1 VNSEFKIQNSGLTVP
16 RFQATRI
23 ERLDAK
29 HPGLRLQVDLW
40 LEENHAGVLTLE
52 EVCARILEKFGDRV
66 SHQTLSSYKQVRWWP
81 HKQRTEELVRRME
94 AIRAVLGQ
102 DAISDSTQAMIL
114 EQVDEALRAGARL
127 DAKYL
132 MKLQLD
138 WAKHA
143 ATLERDRLKE
153 RQLALAEKRAERV
166 GEVVR
171 EAEKAK
177 AEGKPFDPAE
187 ALRKISEVIGVGAAL
202 EERTEPG

>member
-1 VNSEFKIQNSGLTVP
+1 VP
-16 RFQATRI
+16 RYRANWI
-23 ERLDAK
+23 ERLDTK

-40 LEENHAGVLTLE
+40 LEENHVGELKLE
-52 EVCARILEKFGDRV
+52 TICGLILETFGERV
-66 SHQTLSSYKQVRWWP
+66 PESTLSRYKQTRWWP

-94 AIRAVLGQ
+94 TIRTVLGQ

-114 EQVDEALRAGARL
+114 EQVDEAMRAGARL
-127 DAKYL
+127 DPKSL

-143 ATLERDRLKE
+143 ATLERDRLKK

-171 EAEKAK
+171 KTEKAK

-187 ALRKISEVIGVGAAL
+187 ALRKISEVIGVGAAP
-202 EERTEPG
+202 EERVEKSNVGGDS

>member
-1 VNSEFKIQNSGLTVP
+1 VT
-16 RFQATRI
+16 RFQATKI
-23 ERLDAK
+23 EQLDRK

-40 LEENHAGVLTLE
+40 LEENHAAQLTLK
-52 EVCARILEKFGDRV
+52 EVCAHIFEKFGEKV
-66 SHQTLSSYKQVRWWP
+66 PQTTLLNYRQRRWWP

-94 AIRAVLGQ
+94 AIRAVVGQ

-114 EQVDEALRAGARL
+114 EQVDEAFRSGARL
-127 DAKYL
+127 DAKSL

-138 WAKHA
+138 WAKHSA
-143 ATLERDRLKE
+143 MLERDRLKE